1 MGLIGAGGDR
11 KGLLRGA
18 VAPTA
23 AVGGGGGGPVA
34 RGGAEQVEE
43 YLWRARK
50 VAAGSVW
57 RGKGWRGELHGELG
71 GGGGHGGG
79 GGRSRRKG
87 ARGAGSRAQ
96 GGRR

>member
-1 MGLIGAGGDR
+1 MGAGR
-11 KGLLRGA
+11 PEA
-18 VAPTA
+18 AAPRSRS
-23 AVGGGGGGPVA
+23 GGGGGPVA

-50 VAAGSVW
+50 VATGSVW

-71 GGGGHGGG
+71 GGGADGCG

-96 GGRR
+96 GGRREG

>member
-1 MGLIGAGGDR
+1 M
-11 KGLLRGA
+11 
-18 VAPTA
+18 
-23 AVGGGGGGPVA
+23 A

-50 VAAGSVW
+50 VATGSVW
-57 RGKGWRGELHGELG
+57 RGKGWRGELHSELG

-96 GGRR
+96 GGRREG

>member
-1 MGLIGAGGDR
+1 M
-11 KGLLRGA
+11 
-18 VAPTA
+18 
-23 AVGGGGGGPVA
+23 A

-71 GGGGHGGG
+71 GGGADGGG
-79 GGRSRRKG
+79 GGRSRQQGFAGRG
-87 ARGAGSRAQ
+87 ARAQ
-96 GGRR
+96 KGRRGG